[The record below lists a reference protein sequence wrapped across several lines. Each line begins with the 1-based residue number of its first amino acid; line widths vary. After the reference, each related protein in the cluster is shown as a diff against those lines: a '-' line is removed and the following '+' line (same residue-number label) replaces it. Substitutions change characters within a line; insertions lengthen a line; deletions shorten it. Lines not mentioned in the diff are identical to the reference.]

1 MAEPTG
7 RTGFSLIEALVA
19 IAVLGVVLGGAVAA
33 SGGSLEIAER
43 SRRELA
49 MAQLAESLLARAGL
63 DLLGEAAVAEGRSGG
78 LRWRLIRAREEPEGG
93 GPIRT
98 GEARAT
104 LWRITAE
111 IEDEAGGRFAL
122 ATLRLGGFR

>member
-1 MAEPTG
+1 MAE
-7 RTGFSLIEALVA
+7 RTDSAGFSLVEALVA

-49 MAQLAESLLARAGL
+49 MARLAESLLDRAGL
-63 DLLGEAAVAEGRSGG
+63 DLLTEAAVAEGRSGA
-78 LRWRLIRAREEPEGG
+78 LRWRLVRLREQSETG
-93 GPIRT
+93 GPIRA

-111 IEDEAGGRFAL
+111 IEDEAGDRFVL